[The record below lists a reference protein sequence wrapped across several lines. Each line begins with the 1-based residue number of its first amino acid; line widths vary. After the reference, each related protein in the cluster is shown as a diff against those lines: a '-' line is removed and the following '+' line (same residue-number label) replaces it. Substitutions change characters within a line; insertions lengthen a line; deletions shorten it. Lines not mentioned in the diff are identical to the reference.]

1 MMTLRY
7 LPHVLILLTLVA
19 CASAPKQTSI
29 QSEIDIPRAWTDVQP
44 ISAKIDSA
52 WWSEFNAVQLDTI
65 LNRAFAQ
72 NYDLRIAAAR
82 LQSAAAQAK
91 IAGAPLYPQADLSL
105 DGARRK
111 QNFIGFPIP
120 GQEGGVL
127 STTTSSYGV
136 SLNLSWE
143 LDLWDRLGAEKAAAV
158 SELQAAQADLVG
170 ARLSLT
176 AQVAKIWFAAIE
188 AKRQL
193 ELSEAT
199 VDSWQ
204 LSTEQVKRRYEGGL
218 VSSLDYRLALSNL
231 ALAEANLSINRSRY
245 QSILRQLEILLGEYP
260 SADIVVTDDLP
271 SPTMPVPMGLP
282 ADLISRRPDLAAAER
297 RLAADNARIAS
308 ARAQLYPRLS
318 LTGSGG
324 TASNELGDLLKGDFS
339 IWGIVGNLTQ
349 PIFQGGRLRAG
360 VELAK
365 STAEASLAQYANT
378 ALRAFGDVENALAD
392 EGHLDT
398 RVAALSEATEQA
410 VAARQ
415 LAETQYSRGLVD
427 VITML
432 EAQRSAYN
440 SESQLLL
447 ARRERLDARVD
458 LYMAL
463 GGGFTVHTSDN

>member
-1 MMTLRY
+1 MTYRD
-7 LPHVLILLTLVA
+7 VLALALLLTIVA
-19 CASAPKQTSI
+19 CVSTPRQKSI
-29 QSEIDIPRAWTDVQP
+29 QSEIEIPSAWKDTQTT
-44 ISAKIDSA
+44 SAEIDSA

-65 LNRAFAQ
+65 LHHAFSR

-91 IAGAPLYPQADLSL
+91 IAGARLYPQASLSF

-143 LDLWDRLGAEKAAAV
+143 LDLWGRLSAEKAAAV
-158 SELQAAQADLVG
+158 SEFQAAQADLVG
-170 ARLSLT
+170 AQLSLT
-176 AQVAKIWFAAIE
+176 AQVAKTWFAAVE
-188 AKRQL
+188 AKRQV

-199 VDSWQ
+199 VGSWQ
-204 LSTEQVKRRYEGGL
+204 VATEQVKRRYEGGL
-218 VSSLDYRLALSNL
+218 TNSLDYRLALSNL
-231 ALAEANLSINRSRY
+231 AVAEANLSINRSRHE
-245 QSILRQLEILLGEYP
+245 STLRQLEILLGRYP
-260 SADIVVTDDLP
+260 SADIAVADDLP
-271 SPTMPVPMGLP
+271 SLTTRVPAGLP

-297 RLAADNARIAS
+297 RLVADNARVAS
-308 ARAQLYPRLS
+308 AKAQLYPRLS

-339 IWGIVGNLTQ
+339 VWSIIGNLTQ

-365 STAEASLAQYANT
+365 SSAEASLAQYANT
-378 ALRAFGDVENALAD
+378 ALSAFADVENALAD
-392 EGHLDT
+392 EGHLDN
-398 RVAALSEATEQA
+398 RVAVLSEATEQA

-415 LAETQYSRGLVD
+415 LAESQYSRGLVD

-458 LYMAL
+458 LYVAL
-463 GGGFTVHTSDN
+463 GGGFAVDSGGN